1 MKIMGIRKSPIW
13 RNDMTEDKYEKRI
26 KHRETISRAK
36 ALVEKKKYKIP
47 MITDEETKEIQF
59 PDAVIRDSLLTEEE
73 SAFAHNTSL
82 HSLRLMEALLMSGT
96 LNKIEV
102 IGLLKIL
109 AEYQFLKAGAR
120 KAPDTEKNVV
130 DLLKELDN
138 EES

>member
-1 MKIMGIRKSPIW
+1 
-13 RNDMTEDKYEKRI
+13 
-26 KHRETISRAK
+26 
-36 ALVEKKKYKIP
+36 
-47 MITDEETKEIQF
+47 
-59 PDAVIRDSLLTEEE
+59 
-73 SAFAHNTSL
+73 
-82 HSLRLMEALLMSGT
+82 MEALLMSGT